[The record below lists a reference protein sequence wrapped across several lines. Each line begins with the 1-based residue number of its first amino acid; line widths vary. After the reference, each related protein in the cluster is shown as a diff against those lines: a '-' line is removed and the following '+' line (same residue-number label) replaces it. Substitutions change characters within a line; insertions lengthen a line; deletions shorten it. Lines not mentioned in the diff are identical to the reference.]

1 MTSLPSVFL
10 FHGQILPFDV
20 LCGILVAFG
29 PSLKLGWTWSYWCL
43 CWLIEDFPPPC
54 GRCWKKSVVLES
66 GSAQEA
72 SWCVC
77 HRLFELK
84 GTSEVIGPNLPPKAG
99 RLSKTVLASGH
110 RVLRFKGSLGGQR
123 LCWFLFVGK
132 EIESRTWN
140 GSPACRWQS

>member
-29 PSLKLGWTWSYWCL
+29 PSLKLDWTWSCWCL
-43 CWLIEDFPPPC
+43 CWLVEDFPLPV
-54 GRCWKKSVVLES
+54 GDAEKSVVLES
-66 GSAQEA
+66 LSAQDA
-72 SWCVC
+72 SCCVC

-84 GTSEVIGPNLPPKAG
+84 GTFEVIGPNLPPKAG
-99 RLSKTVLASGH
+99 RLSKNVLASGH
-110 RVLRFKGSLGGQR
+110 RVLTFKGSLGGQR

-132 EIESRTWN
+132 EIESWIWN